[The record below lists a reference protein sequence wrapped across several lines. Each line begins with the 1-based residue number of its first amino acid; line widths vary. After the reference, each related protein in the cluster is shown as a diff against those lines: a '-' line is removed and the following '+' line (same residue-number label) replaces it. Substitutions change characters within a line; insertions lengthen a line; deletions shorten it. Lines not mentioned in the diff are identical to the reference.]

1 MSTDS
6 PYDAP
11 GHMSQEPAAIA
22 AGGLSPD
29 TVEIRIPA
37 APQHLSAVRAVAA
50 DLAMHQDMDLDSV
63 DDLRLAVDEACSSLV
78 RLAAEGRTL
87 TCRFTVLPGEI
98 KVNVWVHSANNA
110 GPSTRGFSWQVL
122 QTLTDTAVS
131 KVTKDGPDYLVRIQL
146 AKRQPHHG

>member
-6 PYDAP
+6 PYDVP
-11 GHMSQEPAAIA
+11 GHSLQEPTAIA
-22 AGGLSPD
+22 ESGLSPD
-29 TVEIRIPA
+29 TVEIRVPA
-37 APQHLSAVRAVAA
+37 TPQHLSVVRAVAA

-87 TCRFTVLPGEI
+87 TCRFTVLPVEI

-122 QTLTDTAVS
+122 QTLTDTAISEVA
-131 KVTKDGPDYLVRIQL
+131 KEGTDYLVRIQL
-146 AKRQPHHG
+146 VKRKPDHR